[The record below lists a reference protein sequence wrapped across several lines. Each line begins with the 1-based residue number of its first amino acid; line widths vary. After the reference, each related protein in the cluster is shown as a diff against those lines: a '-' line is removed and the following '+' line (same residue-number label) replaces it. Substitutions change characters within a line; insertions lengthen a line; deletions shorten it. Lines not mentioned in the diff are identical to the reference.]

1 MNEFNITFKY
11 LEKSFNKKLLFRIPE
26 LTINSGKCCF
36 LSGINGSGKS
46 TLLKIIAG
54 LESPNNAE
62 IYYKNIKLDW
72 KSSCKQIHKDIIYLH
87 QTPLMFD
94 TNVTNNIKYGMRK
107 QGYSRNRIQE
117 SIKTALQWAGLEH
130 LKNNNARMLSGGEK
144 QRVALARAYV
154 LSPKILLLDEA
165 FSNLDTQGRTR
176 ISEQICKL
184 KDEGVGIILT
194 SHELSHN
201 TSLTEHH
208 LHLENTHL
216 KIFSKKNNIEHFN
229 NNIQPS
235 ELILV
240 NA

>member
-1 MNEFNITFKY
+1 MTTFNITFKH
-11 LEKSFNKKLLFRIPE
+11 LNKSFNQRLLFNIPE
-26 LTINSGKCCF
+26 LTIESGRCCL

-46 TLLKIIAG
+46 TLLKIMAG
-54 LESPNNAE
+54 LETPNNAE
-62 IYYKNIKLDW
+62 IYYKNIKLNW
-72 KSSCKQIHKDIIYLH
+72 KSACKQIHKEIIYLH

-94 TNVTNNIKYGMRK
+94 ASVSDNIKYGMRK
-107 QGYSRNRIQE
+107 QGYSRNKIQE
-117 SIKTALQWAGLEH
+117 SVKTALQWADLEH
-130 LKNNNARMLSGGEK
+130 LKNNNARLLSGGEK

-176 ISEQICKL
+176 IFEQICKL
-184 KDEGVGIILT
+184 KNEGVGIILT
-194 SHELSHN
+194 SHELAHN

-208 LHLENTHL
+208 MHLENTHL
-216 KIFSKKNNIEHFN
+216 KIFSKENNIEHFN
-229 NNIQPS
+229 NIKTP

>member
-1 MNEFNITFKY
+1 MSAFRITFKN
-11 LEKSFNKKLLFRIPE
+11 LNKSFNQRLLFNIPE
-26 LTINSGKCCF
+26 LTVESGRCCL

-46 TLLKIIAG
+46 TLLKIMAG
-54 LESPNNAE
+54 LETPNNAE
-62 IYYKNIKLDW
+62 VYYENIKMNW
-72 KSSCKQIHKDIIYLH
+72 KSACKQIHKNIIYLH

-94 TNVTNNIKYGMRK
+94 TSVADNIKYGMRK
-107 QGYSRNRIQE
+107 QGFPRDEIQ
-117 SIKTALQWAGLEH
+117 INTKNALQWADLEH
-130 LKNNNARMLSGGEK
+130 LKDNNARMLSGGEK

-176 ISEQICKL
+176 IFEQICKL

-194 SHELSHN
+194 SHELAHN

-208 LHLENTHL
+208 MHLENTHL
-216 KIFSKKNNIEHFN
+216 KIFSKENNIEHFN
-229 NNIQPS
+229 NIKSP